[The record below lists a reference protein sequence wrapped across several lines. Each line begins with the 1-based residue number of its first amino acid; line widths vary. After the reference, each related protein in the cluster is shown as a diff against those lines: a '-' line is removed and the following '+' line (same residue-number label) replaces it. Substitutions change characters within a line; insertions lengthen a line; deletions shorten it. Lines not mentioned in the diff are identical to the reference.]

1 MYGNWILF
9 QAACKEKLQASPL
22 LFIDDTHF
30 RSSNKQVS
38 PSRETLIICRTVR
51 GNHEP
56 SIAVIRPSDLLSAK
70 TNYLYVSL
78 RTSSLVQNL
87 NYPPPRFSHPAMNN
101 FRFYSEAQNVLKL
114 PCPPILLN
122 FSFKEIILWK
132 EKLLP
137 SKKYRKYCEFFVS
150 EERN

>member
-9 QAACKEKLQASPL
+9 QAACKEKLQTSPL
-22 LFIDDTHF
+22 FFIDDTHF

-78 RTSSLVQNL
+78 RTSSPGPNL
-87 NYPPPRFSHPAMNN
+87 NPR
-101 FRFYSEAQNVLKL
+101 EQL
-114 PCPPILLN
+114 PVWFWSSKRVEIALSSNLLN
-122 FSFKEIILWK
+122 FALKKSTCERRNYFFVPKRK
-132 EKLLP
+132 RNEK
-137 SKKYRKYCEFFVS
+137 RKLEFFPLK
-150 EERN
+150 